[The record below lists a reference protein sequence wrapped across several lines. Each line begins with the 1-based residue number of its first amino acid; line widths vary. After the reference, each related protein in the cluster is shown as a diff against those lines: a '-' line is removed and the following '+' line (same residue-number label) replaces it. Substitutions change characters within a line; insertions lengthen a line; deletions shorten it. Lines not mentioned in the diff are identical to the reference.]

1 MTPGAA
7 VRALMTGAI
16 DYAGLFPPAGLGMPD
31 AVARFAAYR
40 RGAHAW
46 MLGRFV
52 VPVARLGELGEAMAA
67 VAHDGTPWPVSA
79 IARPADAATLAAFNA
94 AHVGRAVID
103 MVEVPP
109 VTAAD
114 AAGLGVLARAY
125 ATYAEVP
132 IAEDPAPVIR
142 ALRDVGA
149 RAKVRT
155 GGITADA
162 FPPAAHIARFIV
174 ACRDAGVTF
183 KATAG
188 LHHVVRAEYPL
199 TYEPGC
205 ARGTMY
211 GFANMLLAA
220 TAAAGGADAAALEA
234 ILTAHGESGPAIG
247 PEAADIAGHRFGVAA
262 VAVARERL
270 MHSFG
275 SCSFEEPV
283 AELTQRGCL

>member
-1 MTPGAA
+1 MSAGAA

-16 DYAGLFPPAGLGMPD
+16 DYAGLFPPAGFGMSA
-31 AVARFAAYR
+31 AVARFADYR
-40 RGAHAW
+40 REPQAW

-52 VPVARLGELGEAMAA
+52 VPVARLGELGEALRG
-67 VAHDGTPWPVSA
+67 VAGDGAPWPVSV
-79 IARPADAATLAAFNA
+79 IARPTDAAALEAFNA
-94 AHVGRAVID
+94 THAGRAVID
-103 MVEVPP
+103 MIEVPP
-109 VTAAD
+109 VTVAD
-114 AAGLGVLARAY
+114 VASLGGFARVY

-132 IAEDPAPVIR
+132 IGDDPASIIR

-149 RAKVRT
+149 RAKIRT
-155 GGITADA
+155 GGVTVDA
-162 FPPAAHIARFIV
+162 FPVAAKVARFIV
-174 ACRDAGVTF
+174 ACRDAGVAF

-211 GFANMLLAA
+211 GFANTLLAA

-234 ILTAHGESGPAIG
+234 ILTARGDAALTI
-247 PEAADIAGHRFGVAA
+247 AADTATVAGHRFDAA
-262 VAVARERL
+262 AIAAARRD
-270 MHSFG
+270 MMQSFG

>member
-174 ACRDAGVTF
+174 ACHDAGVAF

-220 TAAAGGADAAALEA
+220 TAGFISVYVPDFGAAGDVAQIETARLILSVGVGSFAGLLAAGAAVPPLRCGLRDLLPGDRALRRGA
-234 ILTAHGESGPAIG
+234 V
-247 PEAADIAGHRFGVAA
+247 AADSV
-262 VAVARERL
+262 
-270 MHSFG
+270 
-275 SCSFEEPV
+275 
-283 AELTQRGCL
+283 

>member
-1 MTPGAA
+1 MSAGPA

-16 DYAGLFPPAGLGMPD
+16 DYAGLFPPAGLGMAD
-31 AVARFAAYR
+31 AVARFASYR
-40 RGAHAW
+40 RGPLAW

-52 VPVARLGELGEAMAA
+52 VPASRLGELGEALWG
-67 VAHDGTPWPVSA
+67 VAGDGAPWPVSA
-79 IARPADAATLAAFNA
+79 IARPSDATALEAFNA
-94 AHVGRAVID
+94 AHAGRAVID

-114 AAGLGVLARAY
+114 AASLGALAGAC

-132 IAEDPAPVIR
+132 IGDDPVPVIH
-142 ALRDVGA
+142 ALKAVGVC
-149 RAKVRT
+149 AKVRT
-155 GGITADA
+155 GGVTVEA
-162 FPPAAHIARFIV
+162 FPAPANVARFIL
-174 ACRDAGVTF
+174 ACRDAGLAF

-220 TAAAGGADAAALEA
+220 TAAATGAGADALEA
-234 ILTAHGESGPAIG
+234 ILTARGDTALTITG
-247 PEAADIAGHRFGVAA
+247 EAATVAGRRFDA
-262 VAVARERL
+262 VALAAARRHL

-275 SCSFEEPV
+275 SCSFEEPL

>member
-1 MTPGAA
+1 MTAGAT

-16 DYAGLFPPAGLGMPD
+16 DYAGLFPPAGLTMPD

-40 RGAHAW
+40 RGPHAW

-52 VPVARLGELGEAMAA
+52 VPVARLGELGDAVKTVAA
-67 VAHDGTPWPVSA
+67 DGLPWSVSV
-79 IARPADAATLAAFNA
+79 IARPADATALEAFNA
-94 AHVGRAVID
+94 EHAGRAVID
-103 MVEVPP
+103 MVEVPT

-114 AAGLGVLARAY
+114 AAGLGVLARPY
-125 ATYAEVP
+125 ATYAEVA
-132 IAEDPAPVIR
+132 IAGDPAPVVR
-142 ALRDVGA
+142 ALRGA
-149 RAKVRT
+149 GAYAKVRT
-155 GGITADA
+155 GGVTADA
-162 FPPAAHIARFIV
+162 FPPAAYIARFIV
-174 ACRDAGVTF
+174 ACHDAGVAF

-220 TAAAGGADAAALEA
+220 AAAAGGAGAAALAA
-234 ILTAHGESGPAIG
+234 ILTAHGDGGPAIG